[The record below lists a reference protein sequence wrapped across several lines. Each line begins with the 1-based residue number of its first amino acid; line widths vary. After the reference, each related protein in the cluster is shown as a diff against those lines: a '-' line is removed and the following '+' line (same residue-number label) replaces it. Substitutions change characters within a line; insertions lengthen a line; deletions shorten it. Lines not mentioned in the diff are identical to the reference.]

1 MSLNEVSIKIPG
13 EYIPNVFGQFDAF
26 AKKIERTLHVTLVLR
41 DDSLKIIGA
50 QGNIDGAKE
59 VFEQLI
65 ALAERGN
72 VITEQNVNYALAL
85 LEEHRGSEIVEI
97 DKDIITD
104 EYIKA
109 VQKQFK
115 HYHAADTRF
124 ISDLKDAVISYAA
137 QQDSLDYE
145 QLVSQFGD
153 PQELVNDYFSE
164 QSIDKQKKNVCFT
177 WNIKTICI
185 IITVFV
191 LIFSAIYIYNINV
204 QHKKELDTF
213 IQKEV
218 TILKEDPQ

>member
-1 MSLNEVSIKIPG
+1 MTK
-13 EYIPNVFGQFDAF
+13 
-26 AKKIERTLHVTLVLR
+26 
-41 DDSLKIIGA
+41 
-50 QGNIDGAKE
+50 
-59 VFEQLI
+59 
-65 ALAERGN
+65 
-72 VITEQNVNYALAL
+72 
-85 LEEHRGSEIVEI
+85 
-97 DKDIITD
+97 DKITD
-104 EYIKA
+104 KYIKA

-137 QQDSLDYE
+137 QQDSLNYE

-191 LIFSAIYIYNINV
+191 LIFSALYIYNINV

-218 TILKEDPQ
+218 TILNEDPQ

>member
-85 LEEHRGSEIVEI
+85 LEEHKGSEIVEI
-97 DKDIITD
+97 DKDIICHTINHRTEGVCRCNQEKD
-104 EYIKA
+104 DSVWHGACRNRKDLSCHGNGYN
-109 VQKQFK
+109 
-115 HYHAADTRF
+115 RF
-124 ISDLKDAVISYAA
+124 
-137 QQDSLDYE
+137 
-145 QLVSQFGD
+145 
-153 PQELVNDYFSE
+153 
-164 QSIDKQKKNVCFT
+164 
-177 WNIKTICI
+177 
-185 IITVFV
+185 
-191 LIFSAIYIYNINV
+191 
-204 QHKKELDTF
+204 
-213 IQKEV
+213 
-218 TILKEDPQ
+218 